1 MAFSQVL
8 LSDVT
13 ANKDTNQAIL
23 ELLDINE
30 SHDLQYHVY
39 EIAYGDKQIFC
50 CLSGGIIENGVIEF
64 TPVGLAAFEAL
75 TNVKEISD
83 TEYFADFISTEENI
97 AEQIETVFSRVPN
110 GAKVCFVGDITGE
123 LKEELS
129 KYFTMIH

>member
-13 ANKDTNQAIL
+13 ANKETNQAIL
-23 ELLDINE
+23 EMLDINE
-30 SHDLQYHVY
+30 AHDLQYHVY
-39 EIAYGDKQIFC
+39 EVAFGDKQIFC
-50 CLSGGIIENGVIEF
+50 CLSGGVIENNEIQF

-75 TNVKEISD
+75 TNIKEMPEA
-83 TEYFADFISTEENI
+83 EYFADFINTEKNI
-97 AEQIETVFSRVPN
+97 AEQIETVFARVPN

-129 KYFTMIH
+129 KFFTMIH

>member
-39 EIAYGDKQIFC
+39 EIAFGDKQIFC
-50 CLSGGIIENGVIEF
+50 CLSGGSIENGVIEF

-83 TEYFADFISTEENI
+83 TEYFADYISTEENI